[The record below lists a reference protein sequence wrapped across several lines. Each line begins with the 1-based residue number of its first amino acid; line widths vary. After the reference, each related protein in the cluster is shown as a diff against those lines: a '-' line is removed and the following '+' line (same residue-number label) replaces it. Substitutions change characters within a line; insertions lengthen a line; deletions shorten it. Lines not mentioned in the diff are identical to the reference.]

1 LFHHGNSW
9 LISLLPTADGTAF
22 PRLACLACRC
32 SLLLAIAPS
41 SLAPQSLVL
50 SVAMANFFT
59 IPSGFSGYDPG
70 RKLQQRLGKQ
80 MNWPPVVFR
89 W

>member
-1 LFHHGNSW
+1 
-9 LISLLPTADGTAF
+9 
-22 PRLACLACRC
+22 
-32 SLLLAIAPS
+32 LLAIAPS